1 MASLCGVGYV
11 AMAISDCTGT
21 VQKTRAPSVELVR
34 IEIHSTARVSL
45 SAVEVSHK
53 SQVTRKA
60 SQSTPYENVI
70 GTDSAT
76 SNLQEVTQ
84 VLSLHRSER
93 ETFETFTVLRQVLAI
108 LEV

>member
-11 AMAISDCTGT
+11 AMAISNCTVT
-21 VQKTRAPSVELVR
+21 VQKTRAPSVELVGFK
-34 IEIHSTARVSL
+34 IHSIRL

-60 SQSTPYENVI
+60 SKSTPYENVI